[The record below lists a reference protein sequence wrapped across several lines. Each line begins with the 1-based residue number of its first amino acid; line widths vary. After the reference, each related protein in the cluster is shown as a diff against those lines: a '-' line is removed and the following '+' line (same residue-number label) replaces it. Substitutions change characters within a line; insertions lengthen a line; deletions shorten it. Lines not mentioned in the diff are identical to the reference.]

1 MKPLFIAISLASLLL
16 QACVSNKNPFDQG
29 TWIDLT
35 HDFDENAIYWPTA
48 ESYRFDTVFEGM
60 TEKGYYYSSFKF
72 SAEEHGGT
80 HMDAPRHFSEGK
92 KSIHEIPLSQMMGP
106 AVLIDISHKAEA
118 DRNYL
123 VSVEDFLEWE
133 RKHGRIPEKAMI
145 MLNTG
150 SAKYWPDREKYMGTA
165 ERGPD
170 AIAKLQFPGLHPD
183 AATWI
188 AENRSINLIGL
199 DTPSIDHGP
208 SVYFEAHR
216 NLFEHEILVVE
227 NVTNL
232 DLLPASGAWI
242 IALPMKIKH
251 GSGAPVRILAWIK

>member
-1 MKPLFIAISLASLLL
+1 MKNLLL
-16 QACVSNKNPFDQG
+16 IIVLAIAGTTACVRHQHPFSHG
-29 TWIDLT
+29 EWIDLT
-35 HDFDENAIYWPTA
+35 HNYNEDAIYWPTA

-92 KSIHEIPLSQMMGP
+92 KSIHEIKLSQMMGP
-106 AVLIDISHKAEA
+106 AVVIDVSEKVLA

-123 VSVEDFLEWE
+123 VTTGDFQDWE
-133 RKHGRIPEKAMI
+133 SKNGRIPDQAMI

-165 ERGPD
+165 ERGPE
-170 AIAKLQFPGLHPD
+170 AVPKLQFPGLHPE

-188 AENRSINLIGL
+188 AENRNINLVGL

-232 DLLPASGAWI
+232 DLMPPSGAWI
-242 IALPMKIKH
+242 IALPMKIEH
-251 GSGAPVRILAWIK
+251 GSGAPVRILAWLR